1 MRIEASL
8 RTPIG
13 RMIPAADSWAPRRA
27 GRLGLAAA
35 KLFNVEIFVQ
45 LLFGVRYATQKVLV
59 PFFMT
64 EDKRFIYYWG

>member
-8 RTPIG
+8 RTPVG

-45 LLFGVRYATQKVLV
+45 LFGVRYAAQKQLV
-59 PFFMT
+59 PIFH
-64 EDKRFIYYWG
+64 G